1 MADDFDDMS
10 ADIEAAMKGD
20 APAEAVAAEPILP
33 ADTQETPEQ
42 TEARTRD
49 ENGRFAKAPEDV
61 QDTPASGEE
70 PAKTILP
77 PRSWT
82 AAAKSKF
89 AQLDPDVQQEV
100 LRREREI
107 EAGKQQWDTKAE
119 AFNKL
124 DAVIAPVRDRLTM
137 SGLTPDTYIAALVR
151 ADEMLRGPQ
160 QLQAI
165 QMLAQQYGINLGAIQ
180 GGPQAQPQQWQPD
193 PQYQALQSQF
203 QQLQARLD
211 QDAQAKQDQE
221 HQATLARIEAFASD
235 PANIYFDNV
244 RGEMAAFI
252 SSGAAKDLPDAYDM
266 AIHARPDIR
275 QLLAAAAASKAQ
287 TAPTRPNGL
296 SVTGAQRGAAKANG
310 TPSTGNVED
319 DVLAAFREVEGRV

>member
-1 MADDFDDMS
+1 MGDELDDMT

-20 APAEAVAAEPILP
+20 APAEAVVAEDILP
-33 ADTQETPEQ
+33 ADTKETPAE
-42 TEARTRD
+42 TEARVRD
-49 ENGRFAKAPEDV
+49 ENGRFAKSADPV
-61 QDTPASGEE
+61 QDEAASGEE

-82 AAAKSKF
+82 AAAKAKF

-107 EAGKQQWDTKAE
+107 DAGKAQWDTKAE
-119 AFNKL
+119 AYNKL
-124 DAVIAPVRDRLTM
+124 NAVIEPVRDRLTM
-137 SGLTPDTYIAALVR
+137 AGLTPDTYIAALVR

-160 QLQAI
+160 APQAI

-180 GGPQAQPQQWQPD
+180 GGPQGQPQQWQPD
-193 PQYQALQSQF
+193 PQYQALQAQF

-211 QDAQAKQDQE
+211 QDAQAKQDAE
-221 HQATLARIEAFASD
+221 HQATLARIEAFAND

-244 RGEMAAFI
+244 RGEMAALI
-252 SSGAAKDLPDAYDM
+252 QSGAAKDLPDAYDM

-275 QLLAAAAASKAQ
+275 QLLQAAAASKAQ

-310 TPSTGNVED
+310 TPSSGNIED
-319 DVLAAFREVEGRV
+319 DVMAAFREVEGRV

>member
-1 MADDFDDMS
+1 MCK
-10 ADIEAAMKGD
+10 IR
-20 APAEAVAAEPILP
+20 LLR
-33 ADTQETPEQ
+33 
-42 TEARTRD
+42 ARNLKRPSSPSD
-49 ENGRFAKAPEDV
+49 LDCRC
-61 QDTPASGEE
+61 
-70 PAKTILP
+70 
-77 PRSWT
+77 
-82 AAAKSKF
+82 KSKF

-160 QLQAI
+160 QIQAI
-165 QMLAQQYGINLGAIQ
+165 QMLAQQYGINLGAIS

-211 QDAQAKQDQE
+211 QDAQAKQEQD

-244 RGEMAAFI
+244 RGEMAALI
-252 SSGAAKDLPDAYDM
+252 QSGAAKDLPDAYDM

>member
-20 APAEAVAAEPILP
+20 APVEAVAAEPILP

-70 PAKTILP
+70 PEKTILP
-77 PRSWT
+77 PRTWT
-82 AAAKSKF
+82 GAAKSKF

-160 QLQAI
+160 SLQAI
-165 QMLAQQYGINLGAIQ
+165 QMLAQQYGINLGAIS

-211 QDAQAKQDQE
+211 QDAQAKQEQD

-244 RGEMAAFI
+244 RGEMAALI
-252 SSGAAKDLPDAYDM
+252 SRERRRICQTPTTWLSTQGRTSANSSPQRQRRKRKP
-266 AIHARPDIR
+266 HRPG
-275 QLLAAAAASKAQ
+275 Q
-287 TAPTRPNGL
+287 TDCPSPGRNVGPPRPTERPQPATL
-296 SVTGAQRGAAKANG
+296 KT
-310 TPSTGNVED
+310 T
-319 DVLAAFREVEGRV
+319 F